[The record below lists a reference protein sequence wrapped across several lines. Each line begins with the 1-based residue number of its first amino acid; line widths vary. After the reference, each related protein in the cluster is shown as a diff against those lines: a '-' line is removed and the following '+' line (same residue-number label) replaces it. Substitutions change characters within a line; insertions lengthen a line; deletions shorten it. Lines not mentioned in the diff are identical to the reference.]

1 MDTPEAAPT
10 TGRLR
15 AYEYLRDNILTD
27 PDRHG
32 TFLNE
37 QELAREIGVSR
48 TPVREALLLLVAD
61 DLVELIPQ
69 RGAYIP
75 RVGPREVADLFEVR
89 RVVEKHVASI
99 TIAESSVP
107 GRVMGDLLGRQQELR
122 VDDAGAFKEFITLDR
137 DFHQAL
143 VDAAGNRLFAS
154 LYAKLRARQMLVGIE
169 AVLWHQGR
177 MTSVCAEHQAILDA
191 LIDGDVPA
199 AHRAIDEHLSITHGL
214 VRERTER
221 DPFSAPPR

>member
-1 MDTPEAAPT
+1 METPEAAPT

-37 QELAREIGVSR
+37 QELASEIGVSR

-75 RVGPREVADLFEVR
+75 KVGPREVSDLFEVR
-89 RVVEKHVASI
+89 RVVEKHAASI
-99 TIAESSVP
+99 TIDESTVP
-107 GRVMGDLLGRQQELR
+107 GRAMGDLLGRQQELE
-122 VDDAGAFKEFITLDR
+122 VDDHASFKEFITLDR

-169 AVLWHQGR
+169 AVLWHPNR
-177 MTSVCAEHQAILDA
+177 MASVCAEHQAILDA
-191 LIDGDVPA
+191 LIDGDLPA
-199 AHRAIDEHLSITHGL
+199 AHRAIDDHLSTTRGL
-214 VRERTER
+214 VRERADR
-221 DPFSAPPR
+221 HPFSGHSR